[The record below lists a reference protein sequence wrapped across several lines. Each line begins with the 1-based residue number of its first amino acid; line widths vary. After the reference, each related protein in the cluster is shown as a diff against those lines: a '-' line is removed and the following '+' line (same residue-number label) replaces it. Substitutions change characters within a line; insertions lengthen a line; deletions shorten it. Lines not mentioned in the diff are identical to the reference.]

1 MGLRH
6 EAFSLVFPSFAMS
19 TSSRTRQ
26 LAFTL
31 IELLVVIAIIAILAG
46 MLLPALSK
54 AKAKAKAL
62 KCVNNLKQMGLA
74 YVMYCHDYGKPI
86 PYDAS
91 TSNTFW
97 MGQVRGNHA
106 GVDDIRLCPNTEVKP
121 GNTWGDYK
129 TAWGP
134 SIGGWG
140 GALSGSYALNHWTQ
154 PNSPFIT
161 AAADQ
166 EKFLRT
172 PESGPQEMVVFM
184 DSIWVDFAHRPNTAA
199 PPHLRGVN
207 TTSGRVV
214 MNRHNG
220 GIQQARLDGGAN
232 FLKLPQVWMVP
243 HYIGYVA
250 PSNAPALPAF

>member
-1 MGLRH
+1 MNAR
-6 EAFSLVFPSFAMS
+6 ARAA
-19 TSSRTRQ
+19 
-26 LAFTL
+26 AFTL

-54 AKAKAKAL
+54 AKAKAKSM
-62 KCVNNLKQMGLA
+62 KCVSNLKQMGLA
-74 YVMYCHDYGKPI
+74 YVMYCQDYGKPI

-91 TSNTFW
+91 SSNTFW

-140 GALSGSYALNHWTQ
+140 GTLSGSYALNHWTQ
-154 PNSPFIT
+154 PNSPFMNL
-161 AAADQ
+161 AVDGD
-166 EKFLRT
+166 KFLAT
-172 PESGPQEMVVFM
+172 PEHGPQQMVVFM
-184 DSIWVDFAHRPNTAA
+184 DSIWVDFAHRPDSAA

-207 TTSGRVV
+207 TASGRVV

-220 GIQQARLDGGAN
+220 GINHARLDGGAE
-232 FLKLPQVWMVP
+232 FLKLPKVWEVP
-243 HYIGYVA
+243 HYVGYV
-250 PSNAPALPAF
+250 PTNAPPLPAF

>member
-1 MGLRH
+1 MHQPLHR
-6 EAFSLVFPSFAMS
+6 A
-19 TSSRTRQ
+19 RQ

-54 AKAKAKAL
+54 AKAKAKSL
-62 KCVNNLKQMGLA
+62 KCINNLKQMGLA
-74 YVMYCHDYGKPI
+74 YVMYCQDYGKPI

-106 GVDDIRLCPNTEVKP
+106 GNDDIRLCPNTEVKP
-121 GNTWGDYK
+121 GTTWGDYR

-134 SIGGWG
+134 NIGGWG
-140 GALSGSYALNHWTQ
+140 GTLSGSYALNHWTQ
-154 PNSPFIT
+154 PNSPFMNM
-161 AAADQ
+161 AVDGD
-166 EKFLRT
+166 KFLT
-172 PESGPQEMVVFM
+172 LPEYGPQEMVVFM
-184 DSIWVDFAHRPNTAA
+184 DSIWVDFAHTPNAAA
-199 PPHLRGVN
+199 PPNLRGVN
-207 TTSGRVV
+207 VASGRVV
-214 MNRHNG
+214 MSRHEL
-220 GIQQARLDGGAN
+220 GINNARLDGGAN

-243 HYIGYVA
+243 HYVGYVA

>member
-1 MGLRH
+1 
-6 EAFSLVFPSFAMS
+6 MS
-19 TSSRTRQ
+19 TPARARQ

-54 AKAKAKAL
+54 AKAKAKAM

-86 PYDAS
+86 PYDSS

-140 GALSGSYALNHWTQ
+140 GTLSGSYALNHWTQ

-161 AAADQ
+161 GAADQ
-166 EKFLRT
+166 DKFLRT

-184 DSIWVDFAHRPNTAA
+184 DSIWVDFAHRPDTAA
-199 PPHLRGVN
+199 PPHLRGAN

-214 MNRHNG
+214 MSRHNG